1 MSLTDSN
8 KNKNYSNKTSKNT
21 KVAKIDKKTLF
32 KDHFGKG
39 GIESHDP
46 ALYSVFS
53 TIFCQTKCLENVS
66 TKHISA
72 LVDEISNQL
81 SPLLVD
87 FIVVILKHEILEIT
101 KN

>member
-39 GIESHDP
+39 GKI
-46 ALYSVFS
+46 YVGKFS
-53 TIFCQTKCLENVS
+53 KYTG
-66 TKHISA
+66 
-72 LVDEISNQL
+72 ISNIIKKNKL
-81 SPLLVD
+81 K
-87 FIVVILKHEILEIT
+87 VIPINIK
-101 KN
+101 KNK